1 MYRITEN
8 DILPTTCLLHD
19 SLPTSRE
26 CLNMAARKYPQT
38 SVYGDFQ
45 LSYNPPHLFTSPLSP
60 SLCLVVHL
68 LSFMFAFL
76 FLSILIYLFLHFFV
90 TSSSIHF
97 LTQSPALCLRLSH
110 QKVYLPSCQ
119 PHQLCCICL
128 AAQRLFITT

>member
-26 CLNMAARKYPQT
+26 CLNMTARKYPQT

-45 LSYNPPHLFTSPLSP
+45 LFIQSTYSPLSP
-60 SLCLVVHL
+60 SLCLAVHL

-76 FLSILIYLFLHFFV
+76 FLSILIYLFLLFFV

-97 LTQSPALCLRLSH
+97 LTQSPALSLRLSH